1 MSMPSAFRRI
11 LASTAICLAASLV
24 LVFGWAGFQLWSAQ
38 VHLLGLN
45 GQVCTCELGDIR
57 QDNDGNF
64 HIYMP
69 DAIGQ
74 ELYVVPDSL
83 RDKAIDAEAYIL
95 PWFGRQHTKVN
106 ESGYAIV
113 KKTP

>member
-1 MSMPSAFRRI
+1 MSMPTIFHKI
-11 LASTAICLAASLV
+11 LATTDICLAASLI

-57 QDNDGNF
+57 QDNDGNY

-83 RDKAIDAEAYIL
+83 RDKAIDAEAYVL
-95 PWFGRQHTKVN
+95 PWFGGQHTKVK

>member
-1 MSMPSAFRRI
+1 MVPFRRI
-11 LASTAICLAASLV
+11 LATTAICLAAGVV
-24 LVFGWAGFQLWSAQ
+24 LIPSWAGFQLWSAQ

-57 QDNDGNF
+57 QDNDGNY

-83 RDKAIDAEAYIL
+83 RDKAIGAEAYVL

-113 KKTP
+113 KNAP

>member
-1 MSMPSAFRRI
+1 MPSAFRRI
-11 LASTAICLAASLV
+11 LTTSAICLAASLV

-57 QDNDGNF
+57 QDNDGNY

-74 ELYVVPDSL
+74 ELYVNADSL
-83 RDKAIDAEAYIL
+83 CDKSLAAEAYVL
-95 PWFGRQHTKVN
+95 PWFGRRRTRVN
-106 ESGYAIV
+106 ESGYAVV
-113 KKTP
+113 KKLP